1 MMKLKADSVQEIPF
15 TTQSRIFCLQVC
27 YKNIDI
33 KIYRTII
40 LSVVW
45 HGCETWLVTRLML
58 FWAIT

>member
-1 MMKLKADSVQEIPF
+1 MKLKADSVQEIPF

-40 LSVVW
+40 LSVV
-45 HGCETWLVTRLML
+45 
-58 FWAIT
+58 